1 MTGEEEHR
9 AKIRTLWT
17 TRRAGTF
24 CATPIETIH
33 HPLPKK
39 KKNVNSSSPA
49 GMFNNLTTLQAHH
62 TTPTLPVSPIPPKIK
77 RFPPLF
83 RAISP
88 LLPSTWQNN
97 IAREA
102 GGRGKET
109 DTPPWGHGRAHRLP
123 LPPAPFLFVSPSSS
137 PLFGAVPCSES
148 RQKKCLVWPRLSTG
162 DRKGQRL
169 RKGERCTHHRPT
181 QEADCRRT
189 TGDSCVK
196 RDRHANNVGCVPT
209 TRRRSRE
216 GSAGND
222 RRLDIAS
229 SSSCRLRRLLML
241 FHQRPKMPFKSPN
254 FRSPGRGSRVAGV

>member
-1 MTGEEEHR
+1 MR
-9 AKIRTLWT
+9 PRLKQFIIPC
-17 TRRAGTF
+17 RRRRM
-24 CATPIETIH
+24 
-33 HPLPKK
+33 
-39 KKNVNSSSPA
+39 S
-49 GMFNNLTTLQAHH
+49 
-62 TTPTLPVSPIPPKIK
+62 TLPLLLECSTISRLCKSITPPPLSLSHPFHH
-77 RFPPLF
+77 RSNPSPPLF
-83 RAISP
+83 RTISP

-109 DTPPWGHGRAHRLP
+109 DTPPLRIMRRAHRLP
-123 LPPAPFLFVSPSSS
+123 LPPAPFLFVSSSSS

-169 RKGERCTHHRPT
+169 RKGGRCTHHRPT
-181 QEADCRRT
+181 QEPDCRRT

-222 RRLDIAS
+222 RRLEIAS
-229 SSSCRLRRLLML
+229 SSS
-241 FHQRPKMPFKSPN
+241 FDVVSPETEN
-254 FRSPGRGSRVAGV
+254 AI

>member
-1 MTGEEEHR
+1 MR
-9 AKIRTLWT
+9 PRLKQFIIPCRRRRRTSTLPLLLECST
-17 TRRAGTF
+17 ISRL
-24 CATPIETIH
+24 CKPITPPPLSLS
-33 HPLPKK
+33 HPFHQRSNASPH
-39 KKNVNSSSPA
+39 SSGQSPPCSPA
-49 GMFNNLTTLQAHH
+49 HGKTTSLGRLGVVERKR
-62 TTPTLPVSPIPPKIK
+62 TP
-77 RFPPLF
+77 
-83 RAISP
+83 
-88 LLPSTWQNN
+88 
-97 IAREA
+97 
-102 GGRGKET
+102 
-109 DTPPWGHGRAHRLP
+109 PPWGHGRAHRLP

>member
-1 MTGEEEHR
+1 MSKTEEPSRTPTQTDFASRSVGATPPPPIAIMTGEEEHR

-49 GMFNNLTTLQAHH
+49 GMFNNLTTLQVHH

-109 DTPPWGHGRAHRLP
+109 DTPPLGTWPSSPTPLASGSVSVCQPLVFPPVRSRSLFGIAPEEVLGLAEALHGRPKRAKAKEGREVHA
-123 LPPAPFLFVSPSSS
+123 PPTDPRS
-137 PLFGAVPCSES
+137 
-148 RQKKCLVWPRLSTG
+148 RLSS
-162 DRKGQRL
+162 D
-169 RKGERCTHHRPT
+169 
-181 QEADCRRT
+181 DW
-189 TGDSCVK
+189 
-196 RDRHANNVGCVPT
+196 
-209 TRRRSRE
+209 
-216 GSAGND
+216 
-222 RRLDIAS
+222 
-229 SSSCRLRRLLML
+229 
-241 FHQRPKMPFKSPN
+241 
-254 FRSPGRGSRVAGV
+254 

>member
-1 MTGEEEHR
+1 MAKQHR
-9 AKIRTLWT
+9 SGGWGSWK
-17 TRRAGTF
+17 GNG
-24 CATPIETIH
+24 
-33 HPLPKK
+33 HP
-39 KKNVNSSSPA
+39 
-49 GMFNNLTTLQAHH
+49 
-62 TTPTLPVSPIPPKIK
+62 PP
-77 RFPPLF
+77 
-83 RAISP
+83 
-88 LLPSTWQNN
+88 
-97 IAREA
+97 
-102 GGRGKET
+102 G
-109 DTPPWGHGRAHRLP
+109 DHGRAHRLP